1 MKKDQPTKKPQP
13 PPQAEAPKEK
23 AAPPAAP
30 EKSEPAAPEP
40 TPEPTRPVDANLMSE
55 GEPPAPPPQDD
66 ESLIRAKMAAGLSR
80 KQAEQVLASQR
91 AIDATR

>member
-1 MKKDQPTKKPQP
+1 MKNSQPTKNTQP
-13 PPQAEAPKEK
+13 PPKAERPKEK

-40 TPEPTRPVDANLMSE
+40 TPK
-55 GEPPAPPPQDD
+55 PAAQPQDD
-66 ESLIRAKMAAGLSR
+66 EALIRAKMAAGLSR